1 MKSKKV
7 PLMVL
12 PAAVTARISRV
23 FSPLSKKISN
33 FTVGLRYDLEE
44 AGIPLSDKDY
54 VSQAL
59 VNSLFFFFI
68 FFFLISYLNRYV
80 RGSTARASLIQGAVY
95 GIVIFSLLFYT
106 LIRYPKIMAGKKAE
120 LIDKYLL
127 FALKDLKLQ
136 ITSGVT
142 LYNGLVNISKAG
154 YGLASIEFGD
164 VARSVNT
171 GTPIEKALEKMAVSS
186 KSEFLRRMTWQL
198 INTLKAGASVEGA
211 LSTLIRDLT
220 IDQRDKIKRY
230 SHELNLMVLI
240 YMLFAVAVPTIGATL
255 LVILSSFAGFGIT
268 RTFFIIFIV
277 ICLMVQTIIIGFVK
291 SRRPVV
297 IV

>member
-1 MKSKKV
+1 MAQRV
-7 PLMVL
+7 PLMLL
-12 PAAVTARISRV
+12 PEKISRRASKL
-23 FSPLSKKISN
+23 FSGLSNKLSKLV
-33 FTVGLRYDLEE
+33 VGLKYDLKTMDSELNDTE
-44 AGIPLSDKDY
+44 YISR
-54 VSQAL
+54 AL
-59 VNSLFFFFI
+59 LNSVVFFLLFFLLLFFLNYTVQGKAINDSIFQGLLYGLAIFALI
-68 FFFLISYLNRYV
+68 FF
-80 RGSTARASLIQGAVY
+80 
-95 GIVIFSLLFYT
+95 T
-106 LIRYPKIMAGKKAE
+106 LIKYPGILAGKKAE

-154 YGLASIEFGD
+154 YGRASQEFEK
-164 VARSVNT
+164 VARAVNT
-171 GTPIEKALEKMAVSS
+171 GTPVDKALEKMAVES

-198 INTLKAGASVEGA
+198 VNTLKAGASLEGA
-211 LSTLIRDLT
+211 LNTLIRDLT
-220 IDQRDKIKRY
+220 MDQRDKIKTY
-230 SHELNLMVLI
+230 ASELNMWVLV

-268 RTFFIIFIV
+268 KGFFIFFIILCFI
-277 ICLMVQTIIIGFVK
+277 IQIILIGFVK